1 MNEGSRMGEFQ
12 QKEGLFEYSIKRLA
26 PDAQQEALH
35 RIEAAVP
42 LTDESLKRFL
52 NIGSGDSQTV
62 LAGTGHIPV

>member
-1 MNEGSRMGEFQ
+1 MGEFQ

-52 NIGSGDSQTV
+52 NIGTDDGHGA
-62 LAGTGHIPV
+62 LIGTRHEPV